1 MLESCVGQR
10 EALIKELYNPDTIHA
25 ELDHG
30 QWVLELNGFGY
41 NWIHGVWIIEA
52 WDGWYDTIDR
62 TFNWAA
68 QTVSWLC

>member
-1 MLESCVGQR
+1 MLESCAGRQ
-10 EALIKELYNPDTIHA
+10 EAFIKEPNNLDTIHA

-30 QWVLELNGFGY
+30 QWVSELNGFGY

-52 WDGWYDTIDR
+52 RDGWYDTIDQ

-68 QTVSWLC
+68 QTISWLC